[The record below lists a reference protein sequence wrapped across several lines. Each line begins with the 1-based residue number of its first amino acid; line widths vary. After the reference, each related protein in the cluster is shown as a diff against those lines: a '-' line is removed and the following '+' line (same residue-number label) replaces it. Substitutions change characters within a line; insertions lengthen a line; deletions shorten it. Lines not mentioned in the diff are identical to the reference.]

1 MSNYRRGKKRLF
13 ESEGF
18 HLHFPTELFLGQV
31 RPKMC
36 RTTSVCS
43 GESTLRRNRGGGRGR
58 GSNGELVRPRP
69 RSANVKKEKIRG
81 SAGTITPSPL
91 LHSRVHACE
100 GGSKAGKRGTERMA
114 RLGSVG
120 KIKLGRP
127 ERSPLDR
134 LLRTLSFSL
143 YVLFSLGESER

>member
-1 MSNYRRGKKRLF
+1 MLNYRRGKKRLF

-43 GESTLRRNRGGGRGR
+43 GESTL
-58 GSNGELVRPRP
+58 EETVAAAAVAAAAAAAAATALVRPRP

-81 SAGTITPSPL
+81 SAGT
-91 LHSRVHACE
+91 RGVR
-100 GGSKAGKRGTERMA
+100 GSEHGAA
-114 RLGSVG
+114 VVC
-120 KIKLGRP
+120 P
-127 ERSPLDR
+127 
-134 LLRTLSFSL
+134 
-143 YVLFSLGESER
+143 